1 LFLAIKYN
9 SLLKITIIQIADKS
23 PKPLDRDGF
32 ELRYIAGLDQ
42 ASVVGATVTIG
53 KLNNHFGKKTK
64 GNGVY
69 QATYEEVRAQL
80 QVFMDEAPRP
90 IKRNPFVRGAAG
102 IAAVALM
109 FAMGFC
115 AVGGTMFWLVVCA
128 FKRQSGLLTMA
139 ESAVVWRML
148 DWRPM
153 IHYLVRIALGR

>member
-1 LFLAIKYN
+1 MFLAISYH
-9 SLLKITIIQIADKS
+9 SVLKFTIAQIVEKA
-23 PKPLDRDGF
+23 PKPVDRDGF
-32 ELRYIAGLDQ
+32 ELRYIAALDQ
-42 ASVVGATVTIG
+42 ASLLGAQTVID
-53 KLNNHFGKKTK
+53 KLDVHFGKRTK
-64 GNGVY
+64 SEGVY
-69 QATYEEVRAQL
+69 QAPYEEVRAQL
-80 QVFMDEAPRP
+80 QAFLDEAPRP
-90 IKRNPFVRGAAG
+90 FKRNLIVRSAAG
-102 IAAVALM
+102 VAAVALM